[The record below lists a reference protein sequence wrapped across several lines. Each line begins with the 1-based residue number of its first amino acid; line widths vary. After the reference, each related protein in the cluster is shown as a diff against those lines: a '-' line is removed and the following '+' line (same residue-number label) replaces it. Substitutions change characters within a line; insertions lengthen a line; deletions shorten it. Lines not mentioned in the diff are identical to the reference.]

1 MEPAK
6 MTSNGQSTIPVDA
19 LLEVQKSL
27 PGALRMNLGSR
38 MSKVL
43 WTW

>member
-19 LLEVQKSL
+19 LLEVQK
-27 PGALRMNLGSR
+27 AFRARRMNLGSR

-43 WTW
+43 